1 MEDRKV
7 FVGFRLSQTERRA
20 LDRLVALE
28 RRRASEVLRD
38 LVRQE
43 ARKRGVWPV
52 QVQQP
57 EEEQQ

>member
-1 MEDRKV
+1 MEGRKV

-57 EEEQQ
+57 EEAQR